1 VADALLALGKDG
13 PVPVILDEFP
23 YLARANPSLPS
34 ILQNAFGPRRPERE
48 HSRARLLLCGSA
60 LSFMG
65 GLLAGSAPLRGR
77 ASLELVVP
85 TLDYRLA
92 AEFWGVQDPVLALK
106 VHAIAGGTPAYRREF
121 VRDDTPAE
129 PGDFDD
135 WVTRTVLNPASP
147 LFREARYLLADE
159 PDLRDVGLYHS
170 VLSAI
175 AEGNS
180 TRGGIASYIGR
191 KSGDLAHPL
200 NVLQDCGLVVREP
213 NAFRENRSTFRIAEP
228 LITFYHAVMR
238 PIWSNLEHTRDASRL
253 WQRSQRRFA
262 GSVLGPHFEQVC
274 RHWTRYFAAEETL
287 GGIPIRVETGTVND
301 PAARA
306 SHEVDVVVFGLVD
319 EGLEPVIAIGEAK
332 WNEVMSVSHLDRL
345 RHIRGLLAA
354 QGRPGAADARL
365 LCFSGAGLTDGL
377 AQLAGPN
384 TGVVLIGPAELYAG
398 SGS

>member
-1 VADALLALGKDG
+1 M
-13 PVPVILDEFP
+13 ILDEFP

-34 ILQNAFGPRRPERE
+34 ILQNALGPRRPERE

-121 VRDDTPAE
+121 VRDDTPAG
-129 PGDFDD
+129 PDDFDG

-170 VLSAI
+170 VLAAI

-213 NAFRENRSTFRIAEP
+213 DAFSENRSTFRIAEP

-238 PIWSNLEHTRDASRL
+238 PIWSDLEHTRDASRL

-301 PAARA
+301 PAART
-306 SHEVDVVVFGLVD
+306 SHELDCRRVRAGRRGTRAGHRHRRGEVERGD
-319 EGLEPVIAIGEAK
+319 ERVAPGP
-332 WNEVMSVSHLDRL
+332 
-345 RHIRGLLAA
+345 AA
-354 QGRPGAADARL
+354 PHPRPARRPGPTRRGGRAPAVLQRGRFHDGAR
-365 LCFSGAGLTDGL
+365 
-377 AQLAGPN
+377 
-384 TGVVLIGPAELYAG
+384 PARPGRIPAWCSSARPSCTRDLVR
-398 SGS
+398 